1 LNFKAVRKAG
11 SVSDIEFRPF
21 YERSFPRTCGIVGR
35 VGVSVA
41 LGLFI
46 LGLRWSAV
54 GTGVFR
60 DSSWLLALLIVIAM
74 LCLYVATHTL
84 RQLLRDIRVR
94 WPSPQNSNPD
104 LAKDDLSARK
114 FVAAG
119 IVFGLVNC
127 AFGLMF
133 GLPAVGW
140 STFTLLV
147 GFFVAGFICGMAV
160 FGIVATS
167 VIVGKSASDT
177 RRFFDFTAPDGCGG
191 TSFVGGALTVFG
203 SVTLLVG
210 VMISLYVL
218 RVDWTHSGTWRVD
231 ALEIAWIVFPYLMS
245 LFVVIAPAASI
256 NSELRQYKL
265 DEELKLQ
272 SRAEKLVNA
281 LEAEGLSEMDTK
293 SLRESYELLRTVR
306 QDLHKMR
313 TWPFSW
319 EAKSK
324 YVSGFV
330 STGAVHMVAGLAKF
344 SDWIAKPLGLFMG

>member
-1 LNFKAVRKAG
+1 MNGMEL
-11 SVSDIEFRPF
+11 PF
-21 YERSFPRTCGIVGR
+21 YERWLPRTCGVTSR
-35 VGVSVA
+35 VAVSVA
-41 LGLFI
+41 LGLFV
-46 LGLRWSAV
+46 LALRSSAV

-60 DSSWLLALLIVIAM
+60 DSSWLLALLIVVAM
-74 LCLYVATHTL
+74 LSLYVATHTL
-84 RQLLRDIRVR
+84 RQLLCDIQVR
-94 WPSPQNSNPD
+94 WPSPQSSNPA
-104 LAKDDLSARK
+104 LAKDDLPDRN
-114 FVAAG
+114 FVVAG

-127 AFGLMF
+127 MFGLLF

-140 STFTLLV
+140 SAVTLLV

-167 VIVGKSASDT
+167 VLVGRSASDA

-210 VMISLYVL
+210 VMISLYIL
-218 RVDWTHSGTWRVD
+218 RVDWAHSGTWLVD
-231 ALEIAWIVFPYLMS
+231 VPKIAWIVFPYLMS

-256 NSELRQYKL
+256 NSELRQYKSH
-265 DEELKLQ
+265 EELKLRG
-272 SRAEKLVNA
+272 RADTLVKA
-281 LEAEGLSEMDTK
+281 IEGESLSETDTK

-313 TWPFSW
+313 TWPLSW
-319 EAKSK
+319 ETKSK
-324 YVSGFV
+324 YVSGLV

-344 SDWIAKPLGLFMG
+344 SDWIAMPLAKLLS